1 MARCSVCGS
10 ETSLVLNGVQI
21 CPTCADAVR
30 DKAARSFAE
39 VSEAL
44 TLARQE
50 YSEALADHCGDPDDT
65 EAICKANARVDA
77 ASLAYA
83 KALRDYR
90 AFFRQGQSRVARA
103 GG

>member
-1 MARCSVCGS
+1 MPRCSVCGR

-30 DKAARSFAE
+30 DKAGRSFAE

-44 TLARQE
+44 TVARQE
-50 YSEALADHCGDPDDT
+50 YSEALAGRGDPDDAK
-65 EAICKANARVDA
+65 AIRKANARVDA

-83 KALRDYR
+83 KALRDYK
-90 AFFRQGQSRVARA
+90 AFFRRSQSRVARA

>member
-1 MARCSVCGS
+1 
-10 ETSLVLNGVQI
+10 VQI

-50 YSEALADHCGDPDDT
+50 YSKALAGHRRDPDDT
-65 EAICKANARVDA
+65 EAIRKANARVDA

-83 KALRDYR
+83 KALSDYR
-90 AFFRQGQSRVARA
+90 AFLRQVNLALLERPVDGESVRGVGDR
-103 GG
+103 